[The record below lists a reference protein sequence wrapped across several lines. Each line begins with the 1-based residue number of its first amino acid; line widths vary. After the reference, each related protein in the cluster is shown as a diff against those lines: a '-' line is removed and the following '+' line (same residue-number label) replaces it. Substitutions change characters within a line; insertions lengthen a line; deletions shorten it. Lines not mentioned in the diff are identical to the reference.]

1 MDRIKSNRIVV
12 FVRTMVQ
19 QYFKNGVGRTAAELA
34 YFLLFAIFPILI
46 FFNAIIGSLNLSVDR
61 VARFLGRLLPAA
73 ANDIIVSYLEYL
85 NSIDTSAF
93 VWIGV
98 VLSIYSIFRVV
109 SSIFYA
115 INMNYPTKQK
125 NTLRNIIYTVL
136 FAVALI
142 VTVVLS
148 IALIVTGDWFI
159 DWIGR
164 IVNFEPLLK
173 TLWRFLRIFIMAS
186 LFFFTMLIAYWLAP
200 NKRNRLRDAMWGTVF
215 AMAGMTL
222 ITWLFSFYVDNLSNF
237 SLLYG
242 SLGTVLIFML
252 WLYLLGTIMV
262 LGGEMNFVIKQLT
275 EEMKKKKEN

>member
-1 MDRIKSNRIVV
+1 MDRIKNNRVVV
-12 FVRTMVQ
+12 FIRMMVH
-19 QYFKNGVGRTAAELA
+19 QYFANGVGRTAAELA

-46 FFNAIIGSLNLSVDR
+46 FLNAIIGSLNLSVDR
-61 VARFLGRLLPAA
+61 VTGFLSRLLPSAA
-73 ANDIIVSYLEYL
+73 TEIIASYLEYL
-85 NSIDTSAF
+85 NSIDTSTF
-93 VWIGV
+93 VWLGV

-115 INMNYPTKQK
+115 INLNYPSEHK
-125 NTLRNIIYTVL
+125 RPFVNILYTVM

-142 VTVVLS
+142 VMVVLS

-159 DWIGR
+159 DWISR

-173 TLWRFLRIFIMAS
+173 TMWSFLRILIMAA

-200 NKRNRLRDAMWGTVF
+200 NKRKRLRDAMWGTVF
-215 AMAGMTL
+215 AMTGMTL
-222 ITWLFSFYVDNLSNF
+222 ITWLFSFYVDNLANF

-262 LGGEMNFVIKQLT
+262 LGGEMNFVIQQLHQ
-275 EEMKKKKEN
+275 

>member
-1 MDRIKSNRIVV
+1 MDRIKNSRTVV
-12 FVRTMVQ
+12 FVRTMVR

-46 FFNAIIGSLNLSVDR
+46 FFNAIIGSLNLSVER
-61 VARFLGRLLPAA
+61 VARFLERFLPAA

-98 VLSIYSIFRVV
+98 ILSVYSIFRVV
-109 SSIFYA
+109 SSIFHA
-115 INMNYPTKQK
+115 INMNYPTKEK
-125 NTLRNIIYTVL
+125 NTWRNIIYTVL

-148 IALIVTGDWFI
+148 IVLIVTGDWFI
-159 DWIGR
+159 DWIGK
-164 IVNFEPLLK
+164 IISFEPLLK
-173 TLWRFLRIFIMAS
+173 TMWRYLRIIMMAS

-215 AMAGMTL
+215 AMTGMTI
-222 ITWLFSFYVDNLSNF
+222 ITWLFSFYVDNLANF

-262 LGGEMNFVIKQLT
+262 LGGEINFVLT
-275 EEMKKKKEN
+275 EMKKKKEN

>member
-1 MDRIKSNRIVV
+1 M
-12 FVRTMVQ
+12 
-19 QYFKNGVGRTAAELA
+19 
-34 YFLLFAIFPILI
+34 
-46 FFNAIIGSLNLSVDR
+46 
-61 VARFLGRLLPAA
+61 ARFLGRFLPAA

-98 VLSIYSIFRVV
+98 VLSVYSIFRVV
-109 SSIFYA
+109 SSIFHA
-115 INMNYPTKQK
+115 INMNYPTKEK
-125 NTLRNIIYTVL
+125 NTWRNIIYTVL

-148 IALIVTGDWFI
+148 IVLIVTGDWFI
-159 DWIGR
+159 EWIGR
-164 IVNFEPLLK
+164 IINFEPLLK
-173 TLWRFLRIFIMAS
+173 TVWRYLRIIMMAS

-215 AMAGMTL
+215 AMTGMTI
-222 ITWLFSFYVDNLSNF
+222 ITWLFSFYVDNLANF

-262 LGGEMNFVIKQLT
+262 LGGEINFAAMQLS
-275 EEMKKKKEN
+275 EEKKKEN

>member
-1 MDRIKSNRIVV
+1 MDKLRNNKVVV
-12 FVRTMVQ
+12 FVRTIVQ

-46 FFNAIIGSLNLSVDR
+46 FLNAIIGSLNLSVER
-61 VARFLGRLLPAA
+61 VARFLERLLPAA
-73 ANDIIVSYLEYL
+73 ATDIIVSYLEYL

-98 VLSIYSIFRVV
+98 VLSVYSIFRVV
-109 SSIFYA
+109 SSIFHA
-115 INMNYPTKQK
+115 INMNYPTKEK
-125 NTLRNIIYTVL
+125 NTWRNIIYTVL

-159 DWIGR
+159 DWIGK
-164 IVNFEPLLK
+164 IISFEPLLK
-173 TLWRFLRIFIMAS
+173 TVWRYLRILIMAA

-215 AMAGMTL
+215 AMTGMTI
-222 ITWLFSFYVDNLSNF
+222 ITWLFSFYVDNLANF

-262 LGGEMNFVIKQLT
+262 LGGEMNYVLT
-275 EEMKKKKEN
+275 EMKKKKEI

>member
-1 MDRIKSNRIVV
+1 MDRIKNSGTVV
-12 FVRTMVQ
+12 FVRTVVR

-46 FFNAIIGSLNLSVDR
+46 FFNAIIGSLNLSVER
-61 VARFLGRLLPAA
+61 VARVLGRFLPAA

-98 VLSIYSIFRVV
+98 VLSVYSIFRVV
-109 SSIFYA
+109 SSIFHA
-115 INMNYPTKQK
+115 INMNYPTKEK
-125 NTLRNIIYTVL
+125 NTWRNIIYTVL

-148 IALIVTGDWFI
+148 IVLIVTGDWFI
-159 DWIGR
+159 EWIGR
-164 IVNFEPLLK
+164 IINFEPLLK
-173 TLWRFLRIFIMAS
+173 TGWRYLRIIMMAS

-215 AMAGMTL
+215 AMTGMTI
-222 ITWLFSFYVDNLSNF
+222 ITWLFSFYVDNLANF

-262 LGGEMNFVIKQLT
+262 LGGEINFAAMQLS
-275 EEMKKKKEN
+275 EEKKKEN